1 MAVLPAVTSDPAATA
16 DADAD
21 RLAISVRG
29 VSRAFGPTRALE
41 DATLDVERG
50 ELFALLGPSGSGK
63 STLLRV
69 IAGFERP
76 DRGTVAIAGRGVAGA
91 GVWVEP
97 ERRRIGMVF
106 QDDSLFPHLTVG
118 RNVGFGVGDDP
129 DRVRAALELVG
140 LAHREHSH
148 PGELSGG
155 ERQRVAVARAL
166 APRPD
171 VVLLDEPFSSLDAG
185 LRGQL
190 RRDVARI
197 LRATGATGLL
207 VTHDQE
213 EALSVADRIAVIR
226 DGRILQVGAP
236 QELYWRPASRWT
248 ASFLGD
254 INVLPGRLG
263 ADGVHTPVGAF
274 ACAQNGAAGDVQV
287 GVRPEHLFLVAD
299 EDGDS
304 VVEER
309 EFRGHDVLY
318 ELRHAAAGRLLV
330 QLPSVELFEHG
341 QRVRLEPT
349 RGARAAV
356 LDD

>member
-1 MAVLPAVTSDPAATA
+1 
-16 DADAD
+16 
-21 RLAISVRG
+21 VRG
-29 VSRAFGPTRALE
+29 
-41 DATLDVERG
+41 
-50 ELFALLGPSGSGK
+50 
-63 STLLRV
+63 
-69 IAGFERP
+69 
-76 DRGTVAIAGRGVAGA
+76 
-91 GVWVEP
+91 
-97 ERRRIGMVF
+97 
-106 QDDSLFPHLTVG
+106 
-118 RNVGFGVGDDP
+118 
-129 DRVRAALELVG
+129 ALELVG
-140 LAHREHSH
+140 LADRAGSH

-155 ERQRVAVARAL
+155 ERQRVALARAL

-197 LRATGATGLL
+197 LKATGATGLL

-263 ADGVHTPVGAF
+263 AGGVLTPVGAF
-274 ACAQNGAAGDVQV
+274 ACPPGAGADVQV
-287 GVRPEHLFLVAD
+287 GVRPEHLSLVAD
-299 EDGDS
+299 EDGDA

-318 ELRHAAAGRLLV
+318 GLQHAAAGRLLV
-330 QLPSVELFEHG
+330 QLPSVELFDHG
-341 QRVRLEPT
+341 QRVRLEPA